1 VAIDEYHYINK
12 MEDLLRDQDTYI
24 NIKKNPINEL
34 NNSARTLLTRWTK
47 NNYITTEVYK
57 KLYCSDGILPRA
69 YGLPKIHK
77 PNNPLRIIISSNDS
91 LLYFFAKYL
100 HDIISNSIPKPFSHI
115 DNSFQLIKKLNGFS
129 LSDECV
135 LVSLDA
141 VSLFTN
147 IPIDLAIESVSRRW
161 IHISSCCQIPKNEFI
176 TALHLILDS
185 TYFTFNDKLYKQKFG
200 TPMGSPLSPVIAD
213 LVLLDLEIVALER
226 FGFEVPF
233 YFRYVDDIATAV
245 HRTQIDRLLNIFN
258 SFHPRIQFTIEIRG
272 NFLNFLDITL
282 IKNNKKIE
290 FDWFH
295 KPTFSGRYLN
305 FLSLHPI
312 TQKRGSLMSMIDRA
326 LLLSHPIYHNK
337 NINFIINTFLQNDYP
352 LQFIFNTIN
361 LKLKT
366 IINKRNNNNIGN
378 ETNNNTSKI
387 NWFTIPYF
395 LNISER
401 FKNIIK
407 NLNVK
412 LSFYSLNKLDRIIK
426 AQKDRLPDYS
436 KKNVVYKISCKDC
449 DATYV
454 G

>member
-1 VAIDEYHYINK
+1 
-12 MEDLLRDQDTYI
+12 
-24 NIKKNPINEL
+24 
-34 NNSARTLLTRWTK
+34 
-47 NNYITTEVYK
+47 
-57 KLYCSDGILPRA
+57 
-69 YGLPKIHK
+69 
-77 PNNPLRIIISSNDS
+77 
-91 LLYFFAKYL
+91 
-100 HDIISNSIPKPFSHI
+100 
-115 DNSFQLIKKLNGFS
+115 
-129 LSDECV
+129 V

-436 KKNVVYKISCKDC
+436 KKNVVYKISCNDC